1 MFFANYFFHK
11 FGCEI
16 CFVSTVITVWI
27 RQDFWGS
34 FYAVFLLILMIIS
47 FQSRTH
53 LKRVWKTYT
62 MMLSIIWAIQ
72 VRFNRFQ
79 SFLLVDQSDKAIV
92 KTYKSTF
99 LFLVSLQRCVAI
111 TIGVRSFQ
119 RLFLLLKIKLKC
131 SKDLFYSCSFLN
143 IPNIKMPNQHW
154 LPRKEQND

>member
-1 MFFANYFFHK
+1 MKICIRKPKKLQAQFFLISPRLVFDSDHNNFRFWDCLRSKWPKIIDPVNNPRHDLENLEKSALNTNVKECMMFFANYFFHK

-72 VRFNRFQ
+72 VRFNRLPDF
-79 SFLLVDQSDKAIV
+79 SHL
-92 KTYKSTF
+92 
-99 LFLVSLQRCVAI
+99 
-111 TIGVRSFQ
+111 IG
-119 RLFLLLKIKLKC
+119 
-131 SKDLFYSCSFLN
+131 
-143 IPNIKMPNQHW
+143 
-154 LPRKEQND
+154 

>member
-1 MFFANYFFHK
+1 MIGIVHARNSQKLLTPLTTLDMILKNLEKSALNTNVKECMMFFANYFFHK

-72 VRFNRFQ
+72 VRFNW
-79 SFLLVDQSDKAIV
+79 LSDF
-92 KTYKSTF
+92 SR
-99 LFLVSLQRCVAI
+99 L
-111 TIGVRSFQ
+111 IGRPIRTGPS
-119 RLFLLLKIKLKC
+119 
-131 SKDLFYSCSFLN
+131 
-143 IPNIKMPNQHW
+143 
-154 LPRKEQND
+154 

>member
-72 VRFNRFQ
+72 VRFNRFHWPFCWLINQ
-79 SFLLVDQSDKAIV
+79 
-92 KTYKSTF
+92 T
-99 LFLVSLQRCVAI
+99 RP
-111 TIGVRSFQ
+111 
-119 RLFLLLKIKLKC
+119 LLKLIKVHFHFGSPSSVMPRLQLESDP
-131 SKDLFYSCSFLN
+131 SKDYSFS
-143 IPNIKMPNQHW
+143 
-154 LPRKEQND
+154 

>member
-72 VRFNRFQ
+72 VRFNRFHWPFYWLTNQ
-79 SFLLVDQSDKAIV
+79 K
-92 KTYKSTF
+92 
-99 LFLVSLQRCVAI
+99 RP
-111 TIGVRSFQ
+111 
-119 RLFLLLKIKLKC
+119 LLKLIKVHFYSWSPSGVVSRLQLESDP
-131 SKDLFYSCSFLN
+131 SKDYSFS
-143 IPNIKMPNQHW
+143 
-154 LPRKEQND
+154 

>member
-72 VRFNRFQ
+72 VRFNRFHWQ
-79 SFLLVDQSDKAIV
+79 LYWLTNQK
-92 KTYKSTF
+92 
-99 LFLVSLQRCVAI
+99 RPW
-111 TIGVRSFQ
+111 
-119 RLFLLLKIKLKC
+119 LKLTKVH
-131 SKDLFYSCSFLN
+131 FYSWS
-143 IPNIKMPNQHW
+143 PSSVVS
-154 LPRKEQND
+154 

>member
-72 VRFNRFQ
+72 VGFNRFQ
-79 SFLLVDQSDKAIV
+79 PVKRLINQSVV
-92 KTYKSTF
+92 KTNKSTF
-99 LFLVSLQRCVAI
+99 SFSVSLQRCVVI

-119 RLFLLLKIKLKC
+119 RLFLPLKIKLKC

-143 IPNIKMPNQHW
+143 IPNIKTPNQH
-154 LPRKEQND
+154 